1 MSDTKFNNLM
11 YSMFLIIFTILLVVI
26 HGLIDMNNKNVDK
39 ISEISNKADVSCE
52 VKTNQFLYIT
62 IHKIVK

>member
-39 ISEISNKADVSCE
+39 ISEISKKADVSCE
-52 VKTNQFLYIT
+52 VKTNQFLYLN